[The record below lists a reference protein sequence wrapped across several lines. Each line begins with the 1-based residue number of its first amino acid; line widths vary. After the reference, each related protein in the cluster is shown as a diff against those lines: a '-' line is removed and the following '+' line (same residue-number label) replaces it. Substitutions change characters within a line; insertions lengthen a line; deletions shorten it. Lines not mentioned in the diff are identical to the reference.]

1 MHTMQ
6 SNLFNDDVP
15 VSEAEVNEWL
25 DSIKNLSALPSR
37 REAYRRQYSVD
48 EKIRREKRLKTNTT
62 TTNQPK
68 R

>member
-1 MHTMQ
+1 MRSMQ
-6 SNLFNDDVP
+6 SNLFNEEIP

-48 EKIRREKRLKTNTT
+48 EKIRNAKRQKA
-62 TTNQPK
+62 K
-68 R
+68 ASK

>member
-1 MHTMQ
+1 MHAMQ

-48 EKIRREKRLKTNTT
+48 EKIRREKREIKKQTT
-62 TTNQPK
+62 ANQPK